1 MDGKNEQS
9 NTKKGTRMN
18 ANELACEV
26 PLVEMLEGVP
36 KDARFVQE
44 KEFSSTYHPVGRL
57 CHEAATMLRQQQAEI
72 EGLKKQLETSAL
84 LNYNKGHEDGRN
96 IALPIKTLA
105 DEEIDSIWSEMS
117 EQCDEEFIDMKQFAR
132 AILRKA
138 QGL

>member
-1 MDGKNEQS
+1 
-9 NTKKGTRMN
+9 MN
-18 ANELACEV
+18 ANELADKRHDCQTFTEL
-26 PLVEMLEGVP
+26 LVWGM
-36 KDARFVQE
+36 DAE
-44 KEFSSTYHPVGRL
+44 E
-57 CHEAATMLRQQQAEI
+57 MLRQQQSEI
-72 EGLKKQLETSAL
+72 EALKKQLETSAL

-138 QGL
+138 SEK